1 VGKPS
6 IAPVRWTPPA
16 PRPLGVPTRH
26 VGIDVLPV
34 PGVGPEDVAV
44 TPDGHYIT
52 GLEDGRILKVSADGR
67 TTERLADTGGRPL
80 GIEIAPDA
88 RLIVCDSR
96 RGLLRVTPET
106 GQVEVLAD
114 RVEGVPMRFCNNA
127 AVHSDGS
134 VLFSDSSQ
142 RFGVEHFRAD
152 ALEHS
157 ATGRLLRWHPD
168 APDDVEVLL
177 TGLAFANGVALTHGG
192 DAVVVAETGG
202 YALRRR
208 WLAGPR
214 AGTDEVLLDGLPGFP
229 DNLSTGADGTI
240 WVAIVSGRNPV
251 LDKLLP
257 GPPVLRKL
265 AWALPE
271 ALQPAETRQV
281 SVLGVSPEG
290 QVLADLRAPSD
301 DFHFVTGVREH
312 DGHLVVG
319 SLKEPALARLPLTD
333 DVSG

>member
-1 VGKPS
+1 MGSKPS
-6 IAPVRWTPPA
+6 IDPVRWTPP
-16 PRPLGVPTRH
+16 PVRQPGVTTRH
-26 VGIDVLPV
+26 VGIELLPV
-34 PGVGPEDVAV
+34 PGHGPEDVAV
-44 TPDGHYIT
+44 TPDGHYLS
-52 GLEDGRILKVSADGR
+52 GLEDGRIVKMSSDGR
-67 TTERLADTGGRPL
+67 RIEQLADTGGRPL
-80 GIEIAPDA
+80 GIELDHDA
-88 RLIVCDSR
+88 RLIVCDSH

-114 RVEGVPMRFCNNA
+114 RVAGVPMRFCNNA
-127 AVHSDGS
+127 AVHPDGS
-134 VLFSDSSQ
+134 VLFSDSSR
-142 RFGVEHFRAD
+142 RFGVEHFKAD

-157 ATGRLLRWHPD
+157 ATGRLLRWRPD
-168 APDDVEVLL
+168 ADDVEVLL
-177 TGLAFANGVALTHGG
+177 DGLAFANGVALTHGG

-202 YALRRR
+202 YSLRRV

-214 AGTDEVLLDGLPGFP
+214 RGTDEVLLDGLPGFP

-251 LDKLLP
+251 LDRLLP

-271 ALQPAETRQV
+271 KVQPAETRQV
-281 SVLGVSPEG
+281 SVLGVSPDGEI
-290 QVLADLRAPSD
+290 VADLRAPSD

-312 DGHLVVG
+312 EGHLVVG

-333 DVSG
+333 RP